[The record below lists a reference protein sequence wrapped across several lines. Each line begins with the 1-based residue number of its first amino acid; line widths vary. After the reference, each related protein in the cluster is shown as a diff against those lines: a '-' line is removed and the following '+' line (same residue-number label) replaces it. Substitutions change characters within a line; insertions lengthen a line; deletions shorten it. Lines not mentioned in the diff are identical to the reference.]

1 MQKLK
6 TKILASY
13 ELKPLHKLIGRIKLS
28 DFMDLN
34 EEEFKDFI
42 KNIESTPLFKK
53 LMYPLNRQQKII
65 RFKTYSFQKEI
76 EFKDNVFIS
85 SSFSLENILEE
96 NKDLLE
102 IIKKMGKEKFKEYF
116 LFVQHNLTLDEL
128 AKKCNLKKEAI
139 IKNNRF
145 SK

>member
-102 IIKKMGKEKFKEYF
+102 IIKKWVKKNLKNTFF
-116 LFVQHNLTLDEL
+116 LFSTILL
-128 AKKCNLKKEAI
+128 
-139 IKNNRF
+139 
-145 SK
+145 